1 MAKEGRQSE
10 PDGVPPRPP
19 DEPVMSLEEFG
30 RTDQVNGVLL
40 AGFRQHCQ
48 SSMTARRRPLHD
60 WRRALQDWA
69 ARPTT

>member
-10 PDGVPPRPP
+10 PDPVPPRLP

-48 SSMTARRRPLHD
+48 SSTSPRRRPLTE

-69 ARPTT
+69 ARPVT